1 MIEIIKDK
9 VQMPSIKKYQ
19 VDKVKNRWVVLDT
32 ESNDA
37 IRYKGYWEDV
47 VIAAH
52 NLNKKHYRDLKTE
65 SNVRV

>member
-1 MIEIIKDK
+1 MIEIIKEK

-19 VDKVKNRWVVLDT
+19 VDKVKNRWVVVDT
-32 ESNDA
+32 ENNDV

-52 NLNKKHYRDLKTE
+52 NLNKKHYLELDK
-65 SNVRV
+65 N